1 MMTFFSNT
9 DKSQLSVCNY
19 ADFNKIFEVLNNF
32 DVSKSEDYDSILNMI
47 KNFLINSNQSKDCF
61 NYICFALLMFH
72 GHIATMIS
80 QSETFTYSSFL
91 DIIKENIK
99 ESNCE
104 KGIREE
110 IIKRYSN
117 YYDSNCLQSK
127 NKCQDSQLDIDDYG
141 FNDIEIVGENA
152 FGESDDMFGFNT
164 PKNEFISF
172 KKEEKPINKN
182 TITNSQQFE
191 VKEEENESLF
201 ESGDEEIDTT
211 IPKKDLFDVKK
222 EKEEPKDKIECSDK
236 NQTEKKSS
244 LYDSV
249 QFHAY
254 PIRTFII
261 ENPEKERCN
270 NVFSSTKELE
280 HSKQNFSIISD
291 NESNK
296 SNSLTI
302 ANKVETTPKGSVLIT
317 TANLKTS
324 TGEGKIKSIDD
335 LINKVNE
342 YKTIC
347 DFIIASKKGNILP
360 LHILFYGVQLKE
372 INEDIENKAFTILAY
387 IFPFL
392 TEKQKQTDLHKI
404 QEAIKGYPIISFLT
418 NVFYINNETDRSK
431 NYIVDLLDKT
441 IQCNSFDVQSIN
453 EIIYK
458 LKTFNDIKDL
468 YILLMLYK
476 GLHLER
482 YQQNENNVELAFNN
496 ISFILIYIAS
506 QGSVEP
512 EEKFINCFYDL
523 YIIKVF
529 LSNYQST
536 FKDTISLRENFFY
549 FGNKRILK
557 KEEIEINNY
566 LQLLFDDSEIN
577 QSALTKKRIEYF
589 YSFENI
595 FKFQEINSNNISF
608 MLRNNELEY
617 FKNTVLFNMNNHTG
631 ASFKQNLIEL
641 EDELFNNARSKLGYA
656 SSDILDNFEIPS
668 NIRDKFNQLDEEL
681 HSRFRD
687 YYFNLYP
694 FGSITQFLNVD
705 NSDLDIYLEVDCDNA
720 RRIKFINSLAFY
732 IKDNIDENYQ
742 NVNSNR
748 ICLLSFSYQGLKVD
762 LSCIGLCPY
771 LHSNIL
777 RTYAQMDARFSI
789 LAINIK
795 LLIRKLEL
803 VNTEGN
809 KVYLNSFCWM
819 MLLITFLQDIIS
831 PPILPKLLV
840 NANKTSIDIELGGK
854 KRIDVG
860 NNYYLKKKTIRMV
873 LESTGVETM
882 EISEDNF
889 DNAPDIYV
897 TTIEKENPMSLSELF
912 IKFLE
917 FVIFYFKQDSL
928 FVSFSYNYEGILN
941 RSQIKNLLSD
951 SRFRDYYY
959 NRFIINPKGDIL
971 FREPYDYN
979 YNPGQTLTETKAFI
993 DKLKQAYFCLLK
1005 YGSLSLIG
1013 NNYEEFEGD
1022 FC

>member
-1 MMTFFSNT
+1 MMTFFSDT
-9 DKSQLSVCNY
+9 DKPQPCVCNY
-19 ADFNKIFEVLNNF
+19 ADFNRIFEVLNNF
-32 DVSKSEDYDSILNMI
+32 DGYKTEDYDSILNMI
-47 KNFLINSNQSKDCF
+47 KYFLINSKQSKDCF

-80 QSETFTYSSFL
+80 SSETFTYSSFL

-127 NKCQDSQLDIDDYG
+127 NKGQDSQLDIDDYG
-141 FNDIEIVGENA
+141 FNEIEIVGENA
-152 FGESDDMFGFNT
+152 FGENDDMFDLNT
-164 PKNEFISF
+164 PKNELLSF

-182 TITNSQQFE
+182 TISKPSQFE
-191 VKEEENESLF
+191 VKEEENDSLF

-211 IPKKDLFDVKK
+211 FPKKDLFDVKK

-236 NQTEKKSS
+236 IQTEKKSAYS
-244 LYDSV
+244 YLYDSV
-249 QFHAY
+249 QYISH
-254 PIRTFII
+254 PIRNFMI
-261 ENPEKERCN
+261 ENPEKERCDI
-270 NVFSSTKELE
+270 VFILPEESE
-280 HSKQNFSIISD
+280 HSKENDSIVSD
-291 NESNK
+291 NESIK
-296 SNSLTI
+296 SNSLI
-302 ANKVETTPKGSVLIT
+302 SNKAETTPKGNVT
-317 TANLKTS
+317 TTNLKTS
-324 TGEGKIKSIDD
+324 TGEGKIKNIDN

-342 YKTIC
+342 YNTIC
-347 DFIIASKKGNILP
+347 DFIIASKKGKLLP

-392 TEKQKQTDLHKI
+392 TEKQKQTDIHKI
-404 QEAIKGYPIISFLT
+404 QESIKGYPLISFLS

-458 LKTFNDIKDL
+458 VKSFNDVKDL

-476 GLHLER
+476 GLQLER

-496 ISFILIYIAS
+496 ISFILIYIVS
-506 QGSVEP
+506 QGSTEP
-512 EEKFINCFYDL
+512 EEKYTNCFYDL

-536 FKDTISLRENFFY
+536 FKDTISLKEDSFY

-557 KEEIEINNY
+557 KEEIETKDYIK
-566 LQLLFDDSEIN
+566 LLFDDSEIN
-577 QSALTKKRIEYF
+577 QSDLTKKRIQYF
-589 YSFENI
+589 YSFDNA

-617 FKNTVLFNMNNHTG
+617 FKNTILFNMNNHTG
-631 ASFKQNLIEL
+631 SSFKQNLIEL
-641 EDELFNNARSKLGYA
+641 EDELFNNARPKLGCA
-656 SSDILDNFEIPS
+656 SSDILDSFEIPS
-668 NIRDKFNQLDEEL
+668 NIRDKFNQLEQEL

-748 ICLLSFSYQGLKVD
+748 ICLLSFNYQGLKVD

-777 RTYAQMDARFSI
+777 RTYAQMDARFPI

-854 KRIDVG
+854 KRIDTSS
-860 NNYYLKKKTIRMV
+860 NYYLKKKTIRMV
-873 LESTGVETM
+873 LESTGIETM

-897 TTIEKENPMSLSELF
+897 STIEKENPMSLSELF

-928 FVSFSYNYEGILN
+928 FVNFSYNYEGISS
-941 RSQIKNLLSD
+941 RSQIKNLLGD

-959 NRFIINPKGDIL
+959 NRFMINPKGDIL